1 MQPEAT
7 DSREIFMQL
16 VTKSSEALQK
26 LEMKKHD
33 PGRVSAPQYTK
44 YIKEAACLYG
54 SISTSWVI

>member
-26 LEMKKHD
+26 LEMKKQD
-33 PGRVSAPQYTK
+33 PGRVSSQYLQQRPAF
-44 YIKEAACLYG
+44 YL
-54 SISTSWVI
+54 WVSMQCNMFY